1 MRFFIT
7 KLSFLFILVSLF
19 VFAGCKGPEAEVSGF
34 WKSTTAQ
41 PEEIIEIG
49 HDYFVSYSAPTT
61 FGRANKEGETVKVTF
76 EKVGEEIQGLHP
88 SFSTPKIAI
97 KDIDGDE
104 AHFKISTLKNK
115 FVRISEDEAKN
126 IISSWPDKIEY
137 QPRALP

>member
-41 PEEIIEIG
+41 PEKIIEIG
-49 HDYFVSYSAPTT
+49 HNYFVSYSAPTT
-61 FGRANKEGETVKVTF
+61 FGRANKEGKTIKTTF
-76 EKVGEEIQGLHP
+76 EKVGNEIQGLNP
-88 SFSTPKIAI
+88 SWPNPDIVI
-97 KDIDGDE
+97 KNIDGNTANIE
-104 AHFKISTLKNK
+104 SKP